1 MGGDGRLMNM
11 QEIREAQGATLKRVH
26 FIGDS
31 HDFPDVLLRLMHSE
45 FDGVAVAR
53 YAGVEHLEMAAHAEV
68 GPALAIFG
76 ERFAKQLE
84 DDYDNIRR
92 RLPVG
97 ATPVLSYRK
106 VETSRRLF
114 IGQRKNGQLQGLRFL
129 PAEAS
134 IESWVLMMR
143 LLLKGDPVIP
153 CEVTENANPVGET
166 VADTALD
173 HVNLTKREAEVLD
186 LMASGKGNKH
196 IAAELGLSYH
206 TVKLH
211 IHNVFTKIGVRNR
224 AAATHWYLTKRT
236 SAAPESAME

>member
-1 MGGDGRLMNM
+1 MNM
-11 QEIREAQGATLKRVH
+11 REIREAHSATPKRVH

-45 FDGVAVAR
+45 FDGIAVAR
-53 YAGVEHLEMAAHAEV
+53 YTGVEHLEMAAHEEV
-68 GPALAIFG
+68 SPALAIFD
-76 ERFAKQLE
+76 ERFAERLE
-84 DDYDNIRR
+84 HDYDDIRR
-92 RLPVG
+92 RLPDG

-106 VETSRRLF
+106 VE
-114 IGQRKNGQLQGLRFL
+114 IGQRLFTAQRRNGQLAGLRFL

-134 IESWVLMMR
+134 VESWVLMMR
-143 LLLKGDPVIP
+143 LLLKGDPVTP
-153 CEVTENANPVGET
+153 CEVTERRPRQDAP
-166 VADTALD
+166 AAAAALD
-173 HVNLTKREAEVLD
+173 GALDGANLTKREIEVLN

-224 AAATHWYLTKRT
+224 AAATHWYLTKRMP
-236 SAAPESAME
+236 AAPKSATG